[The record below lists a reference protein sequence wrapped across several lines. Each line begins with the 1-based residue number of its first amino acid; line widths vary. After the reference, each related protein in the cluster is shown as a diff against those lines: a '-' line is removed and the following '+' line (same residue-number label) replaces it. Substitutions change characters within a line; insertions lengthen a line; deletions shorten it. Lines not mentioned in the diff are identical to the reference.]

1 MKNLFDIKDNVT
13 VITGGTGVLG
23 RTIAKYLALNGAKVI
38 ILGRK
43 EDVGQAIV
51 DDIKNDGGQCEFM
64 KTDVMDEAC
73 VQKNCDDIIA
83 NFVRIDTLLNAAGG
97 NMPGATIG
105 PDKTFFDLDASQFSK
120 VLELN
125 LTGTVIP
132 TQIFLK
138 PMVKQGK
145 GSIINFSSMAAFR
158 PMTRVCGYAAAKAGI
173 SNFTQY
179 MATECAKKFGE
190 GIRVNAIAPGFFI
203 TEQNRS
209 LLTNP
214 DGTYTQRGQ
223 DVIRQT
229 PFGRMG
235 EPEELCGTIHYLMSD
250 ASKFVTGTVAVVDG
264 DKISVRDYEEAK
276 ERNVGGRNNL
286 TSDQTYEISN
296 STLEQMIKDNI
307 MGKEYEA
314 AGFGVTT
321 DELMDQL
328 TGEKPHQWAIQNF
341 GDGNGNVDKQRVND
355 YIQNLSTMPAEYYNQ
370 WVEIEK
376 YLKKDRLE
384 QKFNMD
390 IRSRFMGEIFRE

>member
-1 MKNLFDIKDNVT
+1 MNNLFDIKDYVV

-23 RTIAKYLALNGAKVI
+23 RSIAKYLANEGAKVI

-43 EDVGQAIV
+43 EEIGNAIAA
-51 DDIKNDGGQCEFM
+51 DIRQNGGVCEFM
-64 KTDVMDEAC
+64 KTDVMNAEV
-73 VQKNCDDIIA
+73 VQQNCDDIIA
-83 NFVRIDTLLNAAGG
+83 KYGRIDTLLNAAGG
-97 NMPGATIG
+97 NMPGATIA
-105 PDKTFFDLDASQFSK
+105 PDKTFFDLDASQFQT
-120 VLELN
+120 VLNLN

-173 SNFTQY
+173 SNFTAY

-203 TEQNRS
+203 TEQNRA

-235 EPEELCGTIHYLMSD
+235 DPDELCGTIHYLMSD

-264 DKISVRDYEEAK
+264 
-276 ERNVGGRNNL
+276 
-286 TSDQTYEISN
+286 
-296 STLEQMIKDNI
+296 
-307 MGKEYEA
+307 
-314 AGFGVTT
+314 GFNAFA
-321 DELMDQL
+321 M
-328 TGEKPHQWAIQNF
+328 
-341 GDGNGNVDKQRVND
+341 
-355 YIQNLSTMPAEYYNQ
+355 
-370 WVEIEK
+370 
-376 YLKKDRLE
+376 
-384 QKFNMD
+384 
-390 IRSRFMGEIFRE
+390 